1 MKKLVPLDENTGYF
15 LEVNQKRLM
24 REAAELKNYIVY
36 KTLLKVGQEE
46 INILIDLCNK
56 AVSGNIT
63 TPLDRSEIPLRY
75 QRREGVLPDDFDE
88 LLSRFSLTA
97 TGTPTEDYKKTWVG
111 GQLFAE
117 VDFE

>member
-15 LEVNQKRLM
+15 LEIDSKRLM
-24 REAAELKNYIVY
+24 REATELKNYIESR
-36 KTLLKVGQEE
+36 KFEKIGQEE
-46 INILIDLCNK
+46 LNNLIDLCNK
-56 AVSGNIT
+56 AASGNIT

-75 QRREGVLPDDFDE
+75 QRREGILPDDFDE

-97 TGTPTEDYKKTWVG
+97 TGTPTEVCKQTWVE

-117 VDFE
+117 VEFE